1 MFSCIRL
8 RRYSRMKSTSKRVA
22 APKPER
28 ELQAKTRKAQSTA
41 YGKAVIKAVDALAQ
55 LGPFDFGA
63 KYKR

>member
-1 MFSCIRL
+1 
-8 RRYSRMKSTSKRVA
+8 MKSVSKRA
-22 APKPER
+22 TAPKPAR
-28 ELQAKTRKAQSTA
+28 KLPAKTRKTQRTA

>member
-1 MFSCIRL
+1 
-8 RRYSRMKSTSKRVA
+8 MKSVSKHAA

-28 ELQAKTRKAQSTA
+28 ELPAKTRKAQRTA
-41 YGKAVIKAVDALAQ
+41 YGKATIKAVDALAQ

>member
-1 MFSCIRL
+1 
-8 RRYSRMKSTSKRVA
+8 MKSVGKRA
-22 APKPER
+22 TAPKPAR
-28 ELQAKTRKAQSTA
+28 ELPAKTRKAQRTA

>member
-1 MFSCIRL
+1 MVSRIRL
-8 RRYSRMKSTSKRVA
+8 QWKSRMKSNSKRAA
-22 APKPER
+22 APKPAR
-28 ELQAKTRKAQSTA
+28 ELPAKTRKAQRTA